1 MKNNN
6 VCFFT
11 GSRSEFG
18 ISKILIECFN
28 NYNIK
33 YSLIVSGSHLFKDFG
48 KTYDEIKKYK
58 VRKIK
63 KINLKNF
70 KQILHQDL
78 FSDSFLKYSKYLK
91 KNKYKFAI
99 IVGDRIETFSFGLA
113 CFFNEIKII
122 HLHGGELTQGSLDNY
137 FRNMISI
144 ISHYHFVSNNIYKK
158 RLVNLGQEPKKI
170 FNIGS
175 LSLEKIS
182 KYKLINK
189 KTFCELKKISN
200 LKKIILVTYH
210 PLSNKKKTLE
220 EISNIIKTCERFTKI
235 NIFFSS
241 PSMDPNFEII
251 IKIIKSSCKKN
262 PNFHYFQSLGHYN
275 YISVL
280 KFSDLV
286 IGNSSSAII
295 EAPFLKTPTINIG
308 DRQFGREMS
317 CSISNIRN
325 VSFNKLTNMIKKLL
339 SEKQRIKFQNKY
351 SGKNPSKK
359 FVDIINK
366 KIIKDKSNKIFYE
379 HKNK

>member
-1 MKNNN
+1 
-6 VCFFT
+6 
-11 GSRSEFG
+11 
-18 ISKILIECFN
+18 
-28 NYNIK
+28 
-33 YSLIVSGSHLFKDFG
+33 
-48 KTYDEIKKYK
+48 
-58 VRKIK
+58 
-63 KINLKNF
+63 
-70 KQILHQDL
+70 
-78 FSDSFLKYSKYLK
+78 
-91 KNKYKFAI
+91 
-99 IVGDRIETFSFGLA
+99 
-113 CFFNEIKII
+113 
-122 HLHGGELTQGSLDNY
+122 
-137 FRNMISI
+137 
-144 ISHYHFVSNNIYKK
+144 
-158 RLVNLGQEPKKI
+158 
-170 FNIGS
+170 
-175 LSLEKIS
+175 
-182 KYKLINK
+182 
-189 KTFCELKKISN
+189 
-200 LKKIILVTYH
+200 
-210 PLSNKKKTLE
+210 
-220 EISNIIKTCERFTKI
+220 
-235 NIFFSS
+235 
-241 PSMDPNFEII
+241 MDPNFEII

-359 FVDIINK
+359 FVDIFNK

>member
-6 VCFFT
+6 VCLFT

-33 YSLIVSGSHLFKDFG
+33 YSLIVSGSHLLKNFG

-58 VRKIK
+58 VRKIN
-63 KINLKNF
+63 KINLEDF
-70 KQILHQDL
+70 RQILHQDL
-78 FSDSFLKYSKYLK
+78 FSDSFLKYSKHLK
-91 KNKYKFAI
+91 RNKYKFAI
-99 IVGDRIETFSFGLA
+99 IVGDRIEAFSFALA

-122 HLHGGELTQGSLDNY
+122 HFHGGELTQGSLDNY
-137 FRNMISI
+137 FRNMTSI

-175 LSLEKIS
+175 LSLDKIS
-182 KYKLINK
+182 KYKLLNK
-189 KTFCELKKISN
+189 KTFCELKKIPN
-200 LKKIILVTYH
+200 LKTILVTYH

-220 EISNIIKTCERFTKI
+220 EISNIIKSCESFTNI
-235 NIFFSS
+235 NFFFTS

-251 IKIIKSSCKKN
+251 NKTIKNSCKKN
-262 PNFHYFQSLGHYN
+262 PNFYYFQSLGHYN

-325 VSFNKLTNMIKKLL
+325 VRFNKLTKMIKKLL

-359 FVDIINK
+359 FVDIFNK
-366 KIIKDKSNKIFYE
+366 KIVKDKSNKIFYE